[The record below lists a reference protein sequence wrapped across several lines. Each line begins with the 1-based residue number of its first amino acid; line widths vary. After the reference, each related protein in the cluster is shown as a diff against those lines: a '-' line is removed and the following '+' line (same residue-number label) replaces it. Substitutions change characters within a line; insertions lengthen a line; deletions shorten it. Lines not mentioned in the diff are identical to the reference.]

1 MNFIKFEHNKIKI
14 MSTLELKE
22 EIHKKVDSL
31 DMDAKLF
38 EVNHTLDLLLS
49 SSLSEDE
56 KFLLNRLNQGIIED
70 KEGKL
75 IPHEIVSKEAKE
87 WLKR

>member
-1 MNFIKFEHNKIKI
+1 MKVFTINLKI
-14 MSTLELKE
+14 MSTTELRE

-49 SSLSEDE
+49 SSLSEE
-56 KFLLNRLNQGIIED
+56 KKIY
-70 KEGKL
+70 
-75 IPHEIVSKEAKE
+75 
-87 WLKR
+87 

>member
-1 MNFIKFEHNKIKI
+1 
-14 MSTLELKE
+14 MSTTELRE

-31 DMDAKLF
+31 DINAKLF

-49 SSLSEDE
+49 SSLSEGE
-56 KFLLNRLNQGIIED
+56 KFLLNRLNQAIIEE

>member
-1 MNFIKFEHNKIKI
+1 

-22 EIHKKVDSL
+22 EIHRKVDSL

-38 EVNHTLDLLLS
+38 EVNQTLDLLLS
-49 SSLSEDE
+49 SSLSEEE
-56 KFLLNRLNQGIIED
+56 KFLLNRLNQAIIED

>member
-1 MNFIKFEHNKIKI
+1 
-14 MSTLELKE
+14 MSTLELKN

-31 DMDAKLF
+31 KIESELF

-49 SSLSEDE
+49 AKLTDEE
-56 KFLLNRLNQGIIED
+56 KFLLNRMNQTIIEVR
-70 KEGKL
+70 EGKG
-75 IPHEIVSKEAKE
+75 IPHEIVSKEAKT